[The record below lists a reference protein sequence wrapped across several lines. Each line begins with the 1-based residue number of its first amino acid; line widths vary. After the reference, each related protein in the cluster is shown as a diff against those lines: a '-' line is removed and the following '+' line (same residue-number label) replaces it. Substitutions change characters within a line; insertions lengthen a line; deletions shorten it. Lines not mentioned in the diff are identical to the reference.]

1 MRLRNPTEDRRAFRR
16 MLTSADLTSQP
27 SAILTAVTS
36 SSGTGNEPTGQKG
49 PPLDHLWKWK
59 HHGKT
64 STHAP
69 VCAFPVSF
77 SVTLSSQIESPPR
90 ARLHFVCSLWFSSSA
105 SCCSSFDYFVVIEI
119 VFMDNQAQITE
130 TISRLDSEKVR

>member
-49 PPLDHLWKWK
+49 PP
-59 HHGKT
+59 
-64 STHAP
+64 
-69 VCAFPVSF
+69 
-77 SVTLSSQIESPPR
+77 QQR
-90 ARLHFVCSLWFSSSA
+90 
-105 SCCSSFDYFVVIEI
+105 
-119 VFMDNQAQITE
+119 
-130 TISRLDSEKVR
+130 